1 MTVRVTFEFTH
12 TEDGIDVK
20 SDVVPVAEGCCA
32 CEVAFAATA
41 VASVKE
47 VAGAVRQALKA
58 DPASYRVASDGSV
71 H

>member
-12 TEDGIDVK
+12 TKDGIDVK

-32 CEVAFAATA
+32 CEMAFAATT
-41 VASVKE
+41 VANVKG
-47 VAGAVRQALKA
+47 VAGTIRQALKA
-58 DPASYRVASDGSV
+58 DPALYRVASDGSV